1 LQRILILELE
11 VAMPDHPDIRIN
23 ALAVE
28 RLTKAA
34 FAPFGDVVE
43 IDGAEEWKIN
53 QGYGRRFADLARI
66 EVASG
71 EGRPMV
77 SIVRARQWPLP
88 LRIKMLERHPLG
100 SQCFYP
106 LSRQDW
112 VVVVAEGAKAPDL
125 ATLRCFLASSVQ
137 GVNYRPN
144 VWHHPLLPL
153 AMEQDF
159 ICVDRAGSG
168 SNLEEAWLPQAAE
181 RIIQL

>member
-1 LQRILILELE
+1 
-11 VAMPDHPDIRIN
+11 MPNRSDIRIN
-23 ALAVE
+23 ALPVE

-43 IDGAEEWKIN
+43 IDGAQELKIN
-53 QGYGRRFADLARI
+53 QGFARRFADLAKVD
-66 EVASG
+66 VASG
-71 EGRPMV
+71 EGRPMI
-77 SIVRARQWPLP
+77 SIIRARQWPLP
-88 LRIKMLERHPLG
+88 MRIKMLERHPLG

-106 LSRQDW
+106 LSRHDW
-112 VVVVAEGAKAPDL
+112 LIVVAAGAKTPDL
-125 ATLRCFLASSVQ
+125 GTLRCFLATGTQ

-159 ICVDRAGSG
+159 LAVDRMGPE
-168 SNLEEAWLPQAAE
+168 SNLEEVYFPQAAE

>member
-1 LQRILILELE
+1 
-11 VAMPDHPDIRIN
+11 MPDHPDFRIN

-34 FAPFGDVVE
+34 FAPFGEVVE
-43 IDGAEEWKIN
+43 IAGAEEIRIN
-53 QGYGRRFADLARI
+53 QGYARRFVDLAKV
-66 EVASG
+66 ETGGVD
-71 EGRPMV
+71 GRPMI

-88 LRIKMLERHPLG
+88 LRIGMLERHPLG

-106 LSRQDW
+106 LSRHDW
-112 VVVVAEGAKAPDL
+112 LVVVAEGAKAPDL
-125 ATLRCFLASSVQ
+125 GTLRCFLATGTQ
-137 GVNYRPN
+137 GVNYHRN

-159 ICVDRAGSG
+159 VAIDRAGPG
-168 SNLEEAWLPQAAE
+168 NNLEEVWFPKAAE